1 MQKILVFL
9 NPFIIGNP
17 TLEQQT
23 DFLFENMMS
32 TSALGKFGEVCDYKI
47 LPKTEIELKAYIERK
62 IREEKPQ
69 WIIATDFSASILACI
84 KIPNRILI
92 NPIITFDDLNNVP
105 ERVREATYGFFDQS
119 HEADY
124 ERYCSVYPN
133 AMLSI
138 SPEMD
143 YDRISPIIEG
153 IINDK
158 PLVTK

>member
-23 DFLFENMMS
+23 DFLYENMMS
-32 TSALGKFGEVCDYKI
+32 SSALGKFGECFDYKI
-47 LPKTEIELKAYIERK
+47 LPKTEVELKAYIEGK

-69 WIIATDFSASILACI
+69 WIIATDFSASILAGI
-84 KIPNRILI
+84 KIQNRILI
-92 NPIITFDDLNNVP
+92 NPIITFNDLNNVP

-124 ERYCSVYPN
+124 ERFCSVYPN
-133 AMLSI
+133 VMLSI

-143 YDRISPIIEG
+143 YDQIVHLITEIL
-153 IINDK
+153 K
-158 PLVTK
+158 H